1 MKMISNIINSIYDI
15 YKVCQVYKMRKC
27 VIAPFANPIDS
38 LSSTVYNKNVIFSK
52 KRGVV
57 LP

>member
-1 MKMISNIINSIYDI
+1 MIFIRFVKCI
-15 YKVCQVYKMRKC
+15 KC